1 MGGRLVG
8 EATAVEAAEVTGERW
23 TVLGVGGD
31 ADTASIL
38 SGDGDV
44 LYTELRDCEE
54 GTAISDE

>member
-1 MGGRLVG
+1 MVG